1 MEAGSEERHAALMRG
16 AAISMGCGAGEGRR
30 ALSPLTSFFQE
41 QRNHSPNIQ
50 LSVKRKNCKGHNSVV
65 NTTGAQHVRRSLD
78 CENLEPNNNRAD
90 QAIIVHIQR
99 KSPVIVPLL
108 IKKKF
113 KDRVVTLY
121 HDYLPAEVI
130 NEICQLVHDYS
141 VPNCKSC
148 IFQVE
153 NLVIRV
159 L

>member
-78 CENLEPNNNRAD
+78 CENLEPNNNAIISASHISFLEEFLAFCKSKRAD

-108 IKKKF
+108 IKKNS
-113 KDRVVTLY
+113 RIEL
-121 HDYLPAEVI
+121 
-130 NEICQLVHDYS
+130 
-141 VPNCKSC
+141 
-148 IFQVE
+148 
-153 NLVIRV
+153 
-159 L
+159 